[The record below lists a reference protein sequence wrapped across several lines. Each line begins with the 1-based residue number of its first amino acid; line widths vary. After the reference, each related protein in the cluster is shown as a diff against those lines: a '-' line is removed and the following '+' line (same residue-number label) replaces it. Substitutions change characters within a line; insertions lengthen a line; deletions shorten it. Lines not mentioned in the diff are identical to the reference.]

1 MRADLGDFQRVISHS
16 NFFLPC
22 ERILPFKKSFSSVFF
37 FSPSSKEMNYLLMA
51 IEVEGKIFSTG
62 NNPSLQRLMDLWE
75 GSHHT
80 CSSNRWKNVFDLID
94 WNFYPNRT
102 MFFSPPSWLKIQTS
116 NNRNGGRRI
125 YQSPSR
131 LFDRKFFDGSSSL
144 IRTGYNTPTDYY
156 YIPFFFTSFNRIRWA
171 AFFALFPWNSFPHKN
186 AGNKP

>member
-1 MRADLGDFQRVISHS
+1 
-16 NFFLPC
+16 
-22 ERILPFKKSFSSVFF
+22 
-37 FSPSSKEMNYLLMA
+37 MNYLLMA